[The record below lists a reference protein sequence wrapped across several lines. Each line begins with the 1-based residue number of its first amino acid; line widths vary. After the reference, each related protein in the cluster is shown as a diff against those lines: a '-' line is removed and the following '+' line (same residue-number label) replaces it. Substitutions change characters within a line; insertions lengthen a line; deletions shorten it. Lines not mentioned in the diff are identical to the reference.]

1 MGESPHPAADRDR
14 KRARRAERSLGFTI
28 PPRGFTI
35 PPRGFT
41 IVEML
46 AVIGIIGILL
56 SLLLP
61 TVSSIRKEAQSV

>member
-14 KRARRAERSLGFTI
+14 KRARRAERSL
-28 PPRGFTI
+28 GFTI

>member
-14 KRARRAERSLGFTI
+14 KRARRAERSLGFTIPPRGFAI

-61 TVSSIRKEAQSV
+61 TVS